1 MPTTDILLIIFVAV
15 AALALLAQWIVLATL
30 ASRFGKLSRQ
40 VEPLLPQV
48 EHLASA
54 LGPLVKD
61 VHGMVAETRP
71 KLQVVA
77 ANVAEVSA
85 LARDQLRRADAF
97 ASDFAQRL
105 ELQMVRV
112 DDALGSAIASVDEIA
127 TTMRQTVLRPVR
139 DANAL
144 MAGVRTGLDFFF
156 RRRASPAPRPVYQ
169 DDEMFI

>member
-1 MPTTDILLIIFVAV
+1 
-15 AALALLAQWIVLATL
+15 
-30 ASRFGKLSRQ
+30 
-40 VEPLLPQV
+40 
-48 EHLASA
+48 
-54 LGPLVKD
+54 
-61 VHGMVAETRP
+61 MVAETRP